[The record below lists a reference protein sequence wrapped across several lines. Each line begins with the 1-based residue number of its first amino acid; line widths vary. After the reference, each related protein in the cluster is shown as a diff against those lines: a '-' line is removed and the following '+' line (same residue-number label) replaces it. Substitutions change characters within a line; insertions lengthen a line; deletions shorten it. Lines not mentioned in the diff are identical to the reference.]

1 MSAMRRITEMD
12 VLSLENKT
20 KLLQELKEEKLI
32 ELFKNKASRSSFKP
46 AEAKKASLDQH

>member
-12 VLSLENKT
+12 VLSLRINKT
-20 KLLQELKEEKLI
+20 FTGIKEEKLI

-46 AEAKKASLDQH
+46 AEAKKLV